1 MLKKHLNVI
10 NYSLNIHIKKNL
22 KLLKKKDLY
31 VFGGNFYYLTLTLII
46 SVVYSEIFSII
57 FFKNMFKHLKSLIL
71 DSTKN
76 SLKVTSINFTIVKII
91 CFLLILFLITSKLSL
106 YILLP
111 GIFVSFITK
120 NIFIKNTNH
129 LFIILNIFLASLLS
143 SYINNFILFFIVLEF
158 YSIVFYFYLLNYQNN
173 QELVLIKYK
182 NNLLLYLFNNFLIST
197 FFMLFMSQL
206 IFQYGTVNFQE
217 LKLFLYH
224 NDIFFNLLLI
234 SICLKLSLPGV
245 HYLKIEMYKYL
256 SLEDVVIFSI
266 TTLFVNFLLIN
277 FLNSFNFIASIL
289 GVYKITIVLFF
300 FSVFVFLQ

>member
-1 MLKKHLNVI
+1 M
-10 NYSLNIHIKKNL
+10 
-22 KLLKKKDLY
+22 
-31 VFGGNFYYLTLTLII
+31 FGGNFYYLTLTLII
-46 SVVYSEIFSII
+46 TVVYSEIFSII

-300 FSVFVFLQ
+300 FFSIRFNTKIKNNYF

>member
-1 MLKKHLNVI
+1 M
-10 NYSLNIHIKKNL
+10 
-22 KLLKKKDLY
+22 
-31 VFGGNFYYLTLTLII
+31 FGGNFYYFTLILI
-46 SVVYSEIFSII
+46 ITIIYSEIFFII

-71 DSTKN
+71 YSTKN
-76 SLKVTSINFTIVKII
+76 SLKVISNNFTLVKIV
-91 CFLLILFLITSKLSL
+91 CFLLILFLITSKFSL

-120 NIFIKNTNH
+120 NIFGKNTTH
-129 LFIILNIFLASLLS
+129 LFIVMNIFLLSLLS

-158 YSIVFYFYLLNYQNN
+158 YSIVFYFYLLNYENS

-197 FFMLFMSQL
+197 FFILFMSQL
-206 IFQYGTVNFQE
+206 ISQYGTVNFQE

-224 NDIFFNLLLI
+224 NNIFFNLLLI

-245 HYLKIEMYKYL
+245 HYLKIEMYKYV

-289 GVYKITIVLFF
+289 GVYKITIVLLFL
-300 FSVFVFLQ
+300 SVFILIQKLKITTFNEFIAYSGFATNNLILLNFII